1 MPTLRVAFITPNGI
15 MNSAP
20 TILFDEFSSHTT
32 YAGEVG
38 GFQLIER
45 QHPDFG
51 TWNERHLDLGH
62 IKIYEHRADLK
73 RKVNVKYDDSALD
86 KFVHHCMC
94 VDGALEANFHDSNL
108 SANLSPRSFHS
119 LFLPGD
125 EYILGMDSQFVNVHI
140 AIDRD
145 YYLNLLCDSERW
157 SAELKNQILN
167 NDVYYA
173 GEHTLS
179 LSMLISI
186 QAIFNS
192 SIGGA
197 LKKVL
202 IEAKVLELIAL
213 QLQRS
218 AMVSEGHRKED
229 TRRDLFMAIQQHLD
243 DTFLQ
248 EHSLKN
254 IARHFGINDF
264 ILKKGFKE
272 TVGTTVFDYL
282 LSKRLAHG
290 MQLLQSTN
298 QSISDIGSIV
308 GYKYPNHFSA
318 SFKKM
323 YGVSPSELRNEYL
336 N

>member
-1 MPTLRVAFITPNGI
+1 

-20 TILFDEFSSHTT
+20 TIPFEEFSHYTTHT
-32 YAGEVG
+32 EEIE
-38 GFQLIER
+38 GFQRVER

-51 TWNERHLDLGH
+51 KWHERHIDLGH
-62 IKIYEHRADLK
+62 IKIYEHRVDLK

-94 VDGALEANFHDSNL
+94 VDGALNANFHDSNL
-108 SANLSPRSFHS
+108 AANLSPKSFHS

-125 EYILGMDSQFVNVHI
+125 KYQLGMDNQFLNVHI
-140 AIDRD
+140 AIARD
-145 YYLNLLCDSERW
+145 YYLNLLSDTERW

-173 GEHTLS
+173 GEQSLS
-179 LSMLISI
+179 LSMLQPI
-186 QAIFNS
+186 QSIFNS
-192 SIGGA
+192 SISGA

-218 AMVSEGHRKED
+218 ALLSGGTRKKD
-229 TRRDLFMAIQQHLD
+229 NLHDLFIAIQRYLD

-248 EHSLKN
+248 DHSLKN
-254 IARHFGINDF
+254 IARHFGVNDF
-264 ILKKGFKE
+264 VLKKGFKE

-282 LSKRLAHG
+282 LSKRLAHSL
-290 MQLLQSTN
+290 QLLQCTN
-298 QSISDIGSIV
+298 QSISEIGSLV

-318 SFKKM
+318 SFKKK
-323 YGVSPSELRNEYL
+323 YGINPTQLRNDAL